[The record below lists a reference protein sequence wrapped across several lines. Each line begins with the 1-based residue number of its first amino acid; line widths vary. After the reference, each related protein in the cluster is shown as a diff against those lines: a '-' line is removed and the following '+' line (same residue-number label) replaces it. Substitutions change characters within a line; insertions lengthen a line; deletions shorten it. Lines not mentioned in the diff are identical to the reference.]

1 MKKLSCFIGYD
12 SKEDIAYRVCKYSLL
27 KRSTIEVNIFSL
39 KLDELIAKKY
49 YNRTIDP
56 LASTQFTY
64 SRFLVPYL
72 MNFNGWAIYADG
84 DMVCLE
90 DIKKLW
96 DLRNNKYAVQV
107 VKHNYKTKISKKYW
121 GNKNEDYPRKN
132 WSSLILWNCNH
143 PSHKKLTPEF
153 IQKQTGAFLHRFS
166 WIKDEEIGELNKEW
180 NWLAMEYEEKI
191 DINLIHYTIGT
202 PCFEEYEHTSLS
214 SYWKKSFLNLL
225 KGYYKKNNLI

>member
-1 MKKLSCFIGYD
+1 MDEIADIVVGFD
-12 SKEDIAYRVCKYSLL
+12 QKESVAYHTFVQSVIEN
-27 KRSTIEVNIFSL
+27 STIPTRFMPLNIGSL
-39 KLDELIAKKY
+39 TNYKETHKDGSNDFI
-49 YNRTIDP
+49 
-56 LASTQFTY
+56 Y

-96 DLRNNKYAVQV
+96 DLRDDKFAVQV
-107 VKHNYKTKISKKYW
+107 VKHDYKTKIKTKYW

-143 PSHKKLTPEF
+143 ASHKILNPEF

-166 WIKDEEIGELNKEW
+166 WIKDDEIGEIEKEW
-180 NWLAMEYEEKI
+180 NWLAMEYEEKN
-191 DINLIHYTIGT
+191 DIKLIHYTIGT
-202 PCFEEYEHTSLS
+202 PCFEEYQNKSLA
-214 SYWKKSFLNLL
+214 SYWKKSFLNMLD
-225 KGYYKKNNLI
+225 GYYKRHKLD

>member
-1 MKKLSCFIGYD
+1 MD
-12 SKEDIAYRVCKYSLL
+12 DIADIVVGFDQRESVAYHTFVQSVIEK
-27 KRSTIEVNIFSL
+27 STIPTRFMPLNIGSL
-39 KLDELIAKKY
+39 TNYKETHKDGSNDFI
-49 YNRTIDP
+49 
-56 LASTQFTY
+56 Y

-96 DLRNNKYAVQV
+96 DLRDDKFAVQV
-107 VKHNYKTKISKKYW
+107 VKHDYKTKIKTKYW

-143 PSHKKLTPEF
+143 QSHKILTPKF
-153 IQKQTGAFLHRFS
+153 IQQKTGAFLNRFS
-166 WIKDEEIGELNKEW
+166 WIKDEEIGEVEKEW
-180 NWLAMEYEEKI
+180 NWLAMEYEEKN

-202 PCFEEYEHTSLS
+202 PCFEEYQNKSLS
-214 SYWKKSFLNLL
+214 SYWKNSFLNMLD
-225 KGYYKKNNLI
+225 GYYKRNKLK

>member
-1 MKKLSCFIGYD
+1 MDEIVDIVVGFD
-12 SKEDIAYRVCKYSLL
+12 QKESVAYHTFAQSVIEN
-27 KRSTIEVNIFSL
+27 STIPTRFMPLNIGSL
-39 KLDELIAKKY
+39 TNYKETHKDGSNDFI
-49 YNRTIDP
+49 
-56 LASTQFTY
+56 Y

-96 DLRNNKYAVQV
+96 DLRDDKFAVQV
-107 VKHNYKTKISKKYW
+107 VKHDYKTKIKTKYW

-143 PSHKKLTPEF
+143 LSHKILTPKF
-153 IQKQTGAFLHRFS
+153 IQQKTGAFLHRFS
-166 WIKDEEIGELNKEW
+166 WIKDEEIGELEKEW
-180 NWLAMEYEEKI
+180 NWLAMEYEEKN

-202 PCFEEYEHTSLS
+202 PCFEEYQNKSLS
-214 SYWKKSFLNLL
+214 SYWKKSFLNMLD
-225 KGYYKKNNLI
+225 GYYKKNKLE

>member
-1 MKKLSCFIGYD
+1 LDEIVDIVVGFD
-12 SKEDIAYRVCKYSLL
+12 QKESVAYHTFAQSVIEN
-27 KRSTIEVNIFSL
+27 STIPTRFMPLNIGSL
-39 KLDELIAKKY
+39 TNYKETHKDGSNDFI
-49 YNRTIDP
+49 
-56 LASTQFTY
+56 Y

-96 DLRNNKYAVQV
+96 DLRDDKFAVQV
-107 VKHNYKTKISKKYW
+107 VKHDYKTKIKTKYW

-143 PSHKKLTPEF
+143 LSHKILTPKF
-153 IQKQTGAFLHRFS
+153 IQQKTGAFLHRFS
-166 WIKDEEIGELNKEW
+166 WIKDEEIGELEKEW
-180 NWLAMEYEEKI
+180 NWLAMEYEEKN

-202 PCFEEYEHTSLS
+202 PCFEEYQNKSLS
-214 SYWKKSFLNLL
+214 SYWKKSFLNMLD
-225 KGYYKKNNLI
+225 GYYKKNKLE

>member
-1 MKKLSCFIGYD
+1 MD
-12 SKEDIAYRVCKYSLL
+12 DIAEIVVGFDQKEAVAYHTFVQSVIEKSSIPTRFMPLNIGSLTSY
-27 KRSTIEVNIFSL
+27 KEIHEDGSNAFI
-39 KLDELIAKKY
+39 
-49 YNRTIDP
+49 
-56 LASTQFTY
+56 Y

-96 DLRNNKYAVQV
+96 NLRNNKFAVQV
-107 VKHNYKTKISKKYW
+107 VKHDYKTKVKSKYW

-143 PSHKKLTPEF
+143 VSHKILTPEF

-166 WIKDEEIGELNKEW
+166 WIKDEEIGEVAKEW
-180 NWLAMEYEEKI
+180 NWLAMEYEEKN

-202 PCFEEYEHTSLS
+202 PCFEEYQNKSLS
-214 SYWKKSFLNLL
+214 SYWKKSFLNMLD
-225 KGYYKKNNLI
+225 GYYKRHKLE

>member
-1 MKKLSCFIGYD
+1 MDEIVDIVVGFDEREAVAYHTFTQSVIEKSSAPTRFLPLSKSSLSTYEEVHKDGSNDFI
-12 SKEDIAYRVCKYSLL
+12 
-27 KRSTIEVNIFSL
+27 
-39 KLDELIAKKY
+39 
-49 YNRTIDP
+49 
-56 LASTQFTY
+56 Y

-143 PSHKKLTPEF
+143 PSHKNLTPEF

-202 PCFEEYEHTSLS
+202 PCFKEYEHTSLS
-214 SYWKKSFLNLL
+214 SYWKKSFLNML
-225 KGYYKKNNLI
+225 KGYYKKII